1 MPKKLLVIG
10 SGAIGIEFASF
21 YNTLG
26 ADTTVVEVMDR
37 VLPVEDAEISAFA
50 KKQFVKQGMK
60 IMEKAMVKQLDR
72 SKGKVVAHIEV
83 GGKVEQQEFDTV
95 ISAVGIVGNVEGL
108 GLEEIG
114 VKIDRTHVVT
124 DEYCRTGVDGVYAI
138 GDIAGAPWLAHK
150 ASHEGVM
157 VAELAAGLK
166 AHPIKPNTI
175 AGCTYCHPQV
185 ASVGLTEAK
194 AKEAG
199 YDVKVGK
206 FPFIGNGK
214 AIALGEPEGFVKTVF
229 DAKTGELLGA
239 HMVGAEV
246 TEMIQ
251 GYVIGRQLETTEQD
265 LMETVFP
272 HPTLSEMM
280 HESVLSAFGRAI
292 HI

>member
-1 MPKKLLVIG
+1 
-10 SGAIGIEFASF
+10 
-21 YNTLG
+21 
-26 ADTTVVEVMDR
+26 
-37 VLPVEDAEISAFA
+37 
-50 KKQFVKQGMK
+50 
-60 IMEKAMVKQLDR
+60 MVKQLDR

-83 GGKVEQQEFDTV
+83 SGKVEQQEFDTV